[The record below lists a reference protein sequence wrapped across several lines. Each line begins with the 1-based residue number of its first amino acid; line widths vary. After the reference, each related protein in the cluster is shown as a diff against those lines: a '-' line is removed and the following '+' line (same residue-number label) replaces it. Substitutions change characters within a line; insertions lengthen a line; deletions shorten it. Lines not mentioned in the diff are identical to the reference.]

1 MRSLMDATVV
11 DEVKSQWK
19 RMWQERFDDHA
30 RAQELPVTVTKS
42 CSSRKPLFFLLL
54 AILRF

>member
-19 RMWQERFDDHA
+19 R
-30 RAQELPVTVTKS
+30 VTKS
-42 CSSRKPLFFLLL
+42 CSLRKPLFF
-54 AILRF
+54 ATRDF